1 MNNLHLIISNETSQT
16 NFYLHKILD
25 NIKYEEDNKITYDLD
40 TSSFSSILD
49 EASMLSLFG
58 GNKVII
64 GSNFD
69 LNKLNDNDL
78 EYLNNYLKNINKDN
92 IIILITSKIDARKSS
107 YKVFK
112 DNFNIINTVNVNNED
127 DIKKYIKKIVKDNGY
142 EMTDMTINCFM
153 IKVGNDIN
161 DMNNELNKLFIY
173 KENDKVIDNND
184 INLLITDN
192 IDTIIYEFTNAIL
205 DDDTG
210 LVMKMYNN
218 FKLQNISFDY
228 LIASIANTFRQA
240 LIIKILH
247 EEGRSNADIAK
258 YLGKKEFYVKKM
270 LERIYKYSQQDLMK
284 YITKLASIDK
294 KYKTGECTINAL
306 ELFLISKNS

>member
-161 DMNNELNKLFIY
+161 NINNELNKLFIY